1 MTFFAHHI
9 QNQTNTIK
17 GGLYGLLLGDA
28 VGRSFEFKSAEQIP
42 PFLQI
47 DMAVFPPN
55 FRQTYPDVPIGT
67 WTDDGSQTLALLHS
81 LTQNNCIDIRDFAG
95 RLCNWLYE
103 GQYTPD
109 GIVFDCGIQTS
120 QALDRIRY
128 HGTSVE
134 DAAGRDEYANGN
146 GALMRVLPIALWHK
160 GSDEEMVRM
169 AIQQGIPT
177 HGHIRSGIVCA
188 FYCLTA
194 RRLIQNR
201 LHYQPDYV
209 LIDLQNCLSPIERQE
224 LELIL
229 NAPQRKNPQG
239 TGYVVDAFWSA
250 IHALESQNNFA
261 DVIRS
266 AIAFGNDTD
275 TTAAIAGGLAGLK
288 YGFDDLPEEWIVHL
302 RGKEI
307 VEELFA
313 PLESRIREQIAEEI
327 SLLLEFRSFAEEYRR
342 TAFCNSP
349 FSKSG
354 TMAQG
359 LRRIIE
365 ITQRPFWKNRLYH
378 EYFPQKF
385 FCNSN
390 DDAGGYEEI
399 AITQLEQITAYI
411 TFINRCD
418 HFTATPI
425 FDSSFD
431 DQDGNSLSTEWHSVI
446 MAGRFEIILG
456 ILSNELKSLEKP
468 H

>member
-9 QNQTNTIK
+9 FTQTNILK

-28 VGRSFEFKSAEQIP
+28 VGRSFEFKSADQIP

-109 GIVFDCGIQTS
+109 GIVFDCGIQTR

-134 DAAGRDEYANGN
+134 DAAGCDEFANGN

-160 GSDEEMVRM
+160 GSDEEMVRL

-194 RRLIQNR
+194 RRIIQGR
-201 LHYQPDYV
+201 LHYRPDYV
-209 LIDLQNCLSPIERQE
+209 LIDLQNCLSPIENQE

-239 TGYVVDAFWSA
+239 TGYVVDSFWSA
-250 IHALESQNNFA
+250 IHALESQNNYA

-288 YGFDDLPEEWIVHL
+288 YGFDGIPEEWIFL
-302 RGKEI
+302 LKGKEI
-307 VEELFA
+307 VEELFV
-313 PLESRIREQIAEEI
+313 PLESRIREQITEEI
-327 SLLLEFRSFAEEYRR
+327 SLLLEFRSFAEEYRKS
-342 TAFCNSP
+342 FGSSF
-349 FSKSG
+349 FSDTG

-359 LRRIIE
+359 LRRIVDV
-365 ITQRPFWKNRLYH
+365 TQRAFWKNRHYP

-385 FCNSN
+385 FCNSSS
-390 DDAGGYEEI
+390 DAGGYEEI

-425 FDSSFD
+425 FDHSFD
-431 DQDGNSLSTEWHSVI
+431 DGNSPSTEWHSVI
-446 MAGRFEIILG
+446 LSGRFEIILG
-456 ILSNELKSLEKP
+456 VLSNELKSLENI